1 MKKLLFIVGLFIC
14 CVSLQ
19 AEKRALI
26 IGIGAYPDVDYG
38 WPVIHGDN
46 DIVFAK
52 TMLVANGF
60 KAGNIDTLRNEQA
73 TSHAIGEAFIKLI
86 ATAKTNDVV
95 YIHFSGHGQ
104 QITDLDGDEE
114 DGWDEA
120 WVAYDAL
127 QEPTP
132 NYHGEHHIT
141 DDQLNAWLKQLRQ
154 KVGINGRIIVVS
166 DACHSGT
173 STRDITEPTEIR
185 GAHSKFELNGIKHP
199 YKEQRTI
206 EWISIS
212 ACADNECN
220 RQHRLS
226 DGKQCGSL
234 TYALYLLRDNLSTI
248 VADQL
253 SALLNKTI
261 NELVKRP
268 QTPLVEL
275 PNTNNQ
281 YLFE

>member
-1 MKKLLFIVGLFIC
+1 V
-14 CVSLQ
+14 Q
-19 AEKRALI
+19 AEKRALV

-46 DIVFAK
+46 DIAFA
-52 TMLVANGF
+52 TGTLLANGF
-60 KAGNIDTLRNEQA
+60 SISKIDTLRNEQA
-73 TSHAIGEAFIKLI
+73 TYQAICKAFKRLI
-86 ATAKTNDVV
+86 ASAQTNDVV

-114 DGWDEA
+114 DGYDEA
-120 WVAYDAL
+120 WVAYEAL

-154 KVGINGRIIVVS
+154 NVGINGKIIVVS

-275 PNTNNQ
+275 PNTNNI

>member
-1 MKKLLFIVGLFIC
+1 MKRLWLIVGLVFC
-14 CVSLQ
+14 CISVQ

-46 DIVFAK
+46 DIAYA
-52 TMLVANGF
+52 TATLLANGF
-60 KAGNIDTLRNEQA
+60 SKSKIDSLRNEQA
-73 TSHAIGEAFIKLI
+73 TGQAICNAFKRLI
-86 ATAKTNDVV
+86 ASAQTNDVV

-114 DGWDEA
+114 DGYDEA

-154 KVGINGRIIVVS
+154 KVGINGRIIVIS

-173 STRDITEPTEIR
+173 STRDITEPAEIR
-185 GAHSKFELNGIKHP
+185 GAHAKFELNGVKHP
-199 YKEQRTI
+199 YKGQRTI

-220 RQHRLS
+220 RQHRLA
-226 DGKQCGSL
+226 DGNQCGSL
-234 TYALYLLRDNLSTI
+234 TYALYLLRGSLSSI
-248 VADQL
+248 AADQL

-261 NELVKRP
+261 KELVVRP
-268 QTPLVEL
+268 QNPLVEL
-275 PNTNNQ
+275 PDTNNQ

>member
-1 MKKLLFIVGLFIC
+1 MVGLFFCCIC
-14 CVSLQ
+14 VQ

-46 DIVFAK
+46 DIAFA
-52 TMLVANGF
+52 TATLLANGF
-60 KAGNIDTLRNEQA
+60 SKSKIDSLRNEQA
-73 TSHAIGEAFIKLI
+73 TSQAICQAFNRLI
-86 ATAKTNDVV
+86 TSARANDVV

-104 QITDLDGDEE
+104 QITDLDGDED
-114 DGWDEA
+114 DGYDEA

-132 NYHGEHHIT
+132 KYHGEHHIT
-141 DDQLNAWLKQLRQ
+141 DDQLNAWLTQLRQ
-154 KVGINGRIIVVS
+154 KVGSNGSIIVVS

-173 STRDITEPTEIR
+173 STRDITEPAEIR
-185 GAHSKFELNGIKHP
+185 GTHAKFELNGVKHP
-199 YKEQRTI
+199 YKQQRTI

-220 RQHRLS
+220 RQHRLAE
-226 DGKQCGSL
+226 GNQCGSL
-234 TYALYLLRDNLSTI
+234 TYALYLLRGNLSSI
-248 VADQL
+248 AVDQL

-261 NELVKRP
+261 KDLVKRP
-268 QTPLVEL
+268 QNPLVEL
-275 PNTNNQ
+275 PDTNTH

>member
-1 MKKLLFIVGLFIC
+1 MKRGLIISFLLL
-14 CVSLQ
+14 SLYVN
-19 AEKRALI
+19 AERRALI

-73 TSHAIGEAFIKLI
+73 TCQAIGKAFIRLI
-86 ATAKTNDVV
+86 AAARTNDVV

-114 DGWDEA
+114 DRWDEA

-127 QEPTP
+127 MEPTAR
-132 NYHGEHHIT
+132 YHGEHHIT
-141 DDQLNAWLKQLRQ
+141 DDQLNAWLQQLRK
-154 KVGINGRIIVVS
+154 KVGVGGQIIVVS

-220 RQHRLS
+220 RQHRLF